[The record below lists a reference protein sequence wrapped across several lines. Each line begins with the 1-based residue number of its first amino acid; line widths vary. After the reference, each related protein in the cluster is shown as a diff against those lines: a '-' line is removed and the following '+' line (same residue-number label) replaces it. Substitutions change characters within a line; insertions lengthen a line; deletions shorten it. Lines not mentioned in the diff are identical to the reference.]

1 MSKYSSYKKFQLITE
16 NWRRY
21 LNEQEEGALDLE
33 KILGAEY
40 TKFVGWLGNN
50 IKDEKVRKFIAGGL
64 ADGGD
69 PSDDMFGFSEAA
81 PAVSKL
87 IPTQN
92 EVDIDKSLAYPLVK
106 TQGKQFIQN
115 VSSNG
120 PFTMGSPIVVFNGK
134 WIIDGHH
141 RWSSLYACNKN
152 ATITAINMTIEGLD
166 PLKALKAVQMSIGIK
181 TGKIPI
187 NTVEGINLLTIDDQK
202 LAQWILKNVSVQATN
217 TMYKAGEDF
226 INKLKQGGGTAEQ
239 LPSGADSPHGT
250 PETEM
255 NEWVLTEIS
264 KNRFHKMMVTQILPR
279 YISSNIESMQQTS
292 QPVKGA
298 GPRDFMPQT
307 DNVPW
312 VEPLKKGEIDV
323 KAPFAKAGE

>member
-1 MSKYSSYKKFQLITE
+1 MSKKYSSYKEFQLITE

-40 TKFVGWLGNN
+40 TKFVGWLGDN

-69 PSDDMFGFSEAA
+69 PSDDMFGFSDAAA
-81 PAVSKL
+81 PVSKL

-92 EVDIDKSLAYPLVK
+92 EVDIDKSLAFPLVK
-106 TQGKQFIQN
+106 TQGKGFIQN

-120 PFTMGSPIVVFNGK
+120 PFTLGDPIIIFNGK

-141 RWSSLYACNKN
+141 RWSQLYACNKN
-152 ATITAINMTIEGLD
+152 ASITAVNMTIEGLD
-166 PLKALKAVQMSIGIK
+166 PLKALKAVQMSIGAQ
-181 TGKIPI
+181 TGKIPVQS
-187 NTVEGINLLTIDDQK
+187 VEGVNLLTIDDRQ
-202 LAQWILKNVSVQATN
+202 LAQWIKTSVPAATYETIAAAPAVMKLLIPSEPEGDQSPGINEGAQMQSAMVQA
-217 TMYKAGEDF
+217 GLVRV
-226 INKLKQGGGTAEQ
+226 IN
-239 LPSGADSPHGT
+239 
-250 PETEM
+250 
-255 NEWVLTEIS
+255 
-264 KNRFHKMMVTQILPR
+264 
-279 YISSNIESMQQTS
+279 SNIESMQQTS

-307 DNVPW
+307 GGVAWQD
-312 VEPLKKGEIDV
+312 PLEKGQIDV
-323 KAPFAKAGE
+323 KPPFAKAAE

>member
-1 MSKYSSYKKFQLITE
+1 MSKYSSYKSHQLITE

-21 LNEQEEGALDLE
+21 LNEQEEVPFDLE

-64 ADGGD
+64 SDGAD
-69 PSDDMFGFSEAA
+69 PSDDAFAFSDTAV
-81 PAVSKL
+81 AVSKL
-87 IPTQN
+87 IPTQD
-92 EVDIDKSLAYPLVK
+92 EVDIDKSLGYPLVK

-120 PFTMGSPIVVFNGK
+120 PFTLGDPIVIFNGK

-141 RWSSLYACNKN
+141 RWSQLYGCNKS
-152 ATITAINMTIEGLD
+152 ASITAVNMTIEGLD

-187 NTVEGINLLTIDDQK
+187 NTVEGINLLTIDERQ
-202 LAQWILKNVSVQATN
+202 LAQWIKKSVPTEAYETIAADPAVMKLLIPSEPEGDQSPGINEGAQMQSAMVQA
-217 TMYKAGEDF
+217 GLVRV
-226 INKLKQGGGTAEQ
+226 IN
-239 LPSGADSPHGT
+239 
-250 PETEM
+250 
-255 NEWVLTEIS
+255 
-264 KNRFHKMMVTQILPR
+264 
-279 YISSNIESMQQTS
+279 SNIESMQQTS

-307 DNVPW
+307 DDVAW
-312 VEPLKKGEIDV
+312 QDPLEKGQIDV
-323 KAPFAKAGE
+323 KPPFAKAAE

>member
-1 MSKYSSYKKFQLITE
+1 ME
-16 NWRRY
+16 GWRRY
-21 LNEQEEGALDLE
+21 LNEQEGGAINME
-33 KILGAEY
+33 KLLGSEY

-50 IKDEKVRKFIAGGL
+50 INDPKVRKFISSGL
-64 ADGGD
+64 ADGAD

-81 PAVSKL
+81 PAVANL

-92 EVDIDKSLAYPLVK
+92 EVDIDKSLAFPLVK
-106 TQGKQFIQN
+106 TQGKGFVQN
-115 VSSNG
+115 VSTNG
-120 PFTMGSPIVVFNGK
+120 PFTLGDPIVIFNGK

-141 RWSSLYACNKN
+141 RWSQLYACNKN
-152 ATITAINMTIEGLD
+152 AAITAVNITIEGVA
-166 PLKALKAVQMSIGIK
+166 PLNALKAVQMSIGAQ
-181 TGKIPI
+181 TGKIPVQS
-187 NTVEGINLLTIDDQK
+187 VEGTNLLKIDDQG
-202 LAQWILKNVSVQATN
+202 LAQWILKNVSVKATN
-217 TMYKAGEDF
+217 AMYKAGEDF

-239 LPSGADSPHGT
+239 LPSGTKSPHGA

-279 YISSNIESMQQTS
+279 FISSNIESMQQTS

-307 DNVPW
+307 GGVDW
-312 VEPLKKGEIDV
+312 AEPLKKGQIDV
-323 KAPFAKAGE
+323 KPPFARAAE